1 MDADLSRIAKGCIG
15 AACHGRCKVVILTDD
30 GGRVGAQLHSALA
43 QTDGRLDALAH
54 IHAAGEAIKGDLLVG
69 RQQRAD
75 GRAAA
80 GEAADIALG
89 RSGIHQQ
96 AADFQADDGGD
107 LRRLQQHRVAR
118 RQGRGNLVD
127 HQVQR
132 EVERRNGRYG
142 ADGLLASIAGA
153 AVHPAV
159 PPKAKA
165 GAVQPPGFLG
175 GLRQQVHGPEYLI
188 FGVLEGLA
196 RLGHH
201 GHCQVIRPL

>member
-1 MDADLSRIAKGCIG
+1 MGLRAAGNCLRHPALHPERLFFRDHGADVSGRGHGVAHHLGLCGLGQASHKLLVYGPLYIDPLQMDADLSRIAEGGIG

-30 GGRVGAQLHSALA
+30 GGRVGAQLHGALT

-96 AADFQADDGGD
+96 AADFQTDDGGD

-118 RQGRGNLVD
+118 R
-127 HQVQR
+127 
-132 EVERRNGRYG
+132 
-142 ADGLLASIAGA
+142 
-153 AVHPAV
+153 
-159 PPKAKA
+159 
-165 GAVQPPGFLG
+165 
-175 GLRQQVHGPEYLI
+175 
-188 FGVLEGLA
+188 
-196 RLGHH
+196 
-201 GHCQVIRPL
+201 